1 MTSLRRVV
9 CLLMLA
15 GVIAAPGGSVFG
27 QSEIVRTIQQ
37 KLLDAGFDPGA
48 ADGFMGP
55 RTRQALRQFQAA
67 HNLTASGYVDEPTQ
81 RELGV
86 EVPDVVVPAGTRIA
100 VRLGSQLDS
109 GTARAGDEFMMTVA
123 QTVSIGPE
131 GGIPRGAVISGV
143 VREAE
148 SAERPQQGGRLEL
161 GATAIRSGSFES
173 PLRGHVTAQGE
184 SLEGEGSLKEDLKKI
199 GIGAGAGAAIGAIL
213 GGKRGA
219 LAGVLIGGGGVF
231 LGTKGEQ
238 VRLERET
245 PLLVELTSDLTV
257 PAVQ

>member
-1 MTSLRRVV
+1 MSPRMIVW
-9 CLLMLA
+9 LLMLA
-15 GVIAAPGGSVFG
+15 GGIPAMTGSVSG
-27 QSEIVRTIQQ
+27 QSDIVRTIQQ
-37 KLLDAGFDPGA
+37 KLADAGFDPGTP
-48 ADGFMGP
+48 DGLMGP

-67 HNLTASGYVDEPTQ
+67 RSLAASGYVDEPTQ
-81 RELGV
+81 RALGV
-86 EVPDVVVPAGTRIA
+86 EVPEVVVPAGTRIS
-100 VRLGSQLDS
+100 VRLGTRLDS
-109 GTARAGDEFMMTVA
+109 GTARAGDSFTMRVDRM
-123 QTVSIGPE
+123 VSMGSE

-148 SAERPQQGGRLEL
+148 SAERPQKGGRLALE
-161 GATAIRSGSFES
+161 ATGIRSGSFAS
-173 PLRGHVTAQGE
+173 PLSGHVTAEGE

-238 VRLERET
+238 VRLDRET
-245 PLLVELTSDLTV
+245 PLLVELTRDLTL